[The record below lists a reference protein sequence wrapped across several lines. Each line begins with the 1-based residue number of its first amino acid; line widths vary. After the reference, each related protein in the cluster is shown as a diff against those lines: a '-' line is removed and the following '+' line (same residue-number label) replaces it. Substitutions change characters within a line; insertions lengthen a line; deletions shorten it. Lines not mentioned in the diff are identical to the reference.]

1 MEEKGGG
8 KRKEHKQINKR
19 KRGREAKT
27 KESFEMQIEK
37 IPRVHRRA
45 NGLPIN
51 SVQFNAILT
60 LRSSST
66 WYSRTFFSLFSKRKL
81 VLRHSYFSLK
91 NHIFPVTRRF
101 LFIFYHMLRS
111 LHNPP
116 LSTKMKRFP
125 VKSFVCFLEL
135 LYEFIVCGLC

>member
-1 MEEKGGG
+1 MKDYIALAQSATDDGCCSRSYNKPRKKIKVWKKKEGE
-8 KRKEHKQINKR
+8 RKEHKQINKR
-19 KRGREAKT
+19 KRGMEAKT

-66 WYSRTFFSLFSKRKL
+66 WYGRTF
-81 VLRHSYFSLK
+81 
-91 NHIFPVTRRF
+91 F
-101 LFIFYHMLRS
+101 LFIF
-111 LHNPP
+111 
-116 LSTKMKRFP
+116 
-125 VKSFVCFLEL
+125 
-135 LYEFIVCGLC
+135 